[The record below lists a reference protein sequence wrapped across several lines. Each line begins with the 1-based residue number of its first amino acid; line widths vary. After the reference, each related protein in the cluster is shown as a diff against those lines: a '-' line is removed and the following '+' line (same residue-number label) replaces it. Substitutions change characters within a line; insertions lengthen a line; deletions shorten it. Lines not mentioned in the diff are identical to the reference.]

1 MFRLIIKGSDNV
13 TKTENQIKQ
22 MTESIINNA
31 GYSLYDVLF
40 VKEAGEWFLRFFIEH
55 KDKKVDL
62 DDCEKVSNLLSDFLD
77 EKDPISESY
86 NLEVSS
92 CGLERHLREEEHF
105 KKAIGERLLIKLFK
119 NQDGKKEF
127 EGTLKAFDDQVITLI
142 DDESN
147 KEIKIALED
156 VAMSKILF
164 NWEELKNE

>member
-1 MFRLIIKGSDNV
+1 M
-13 TKTENQIKQ
+13 TKTESEIAQ
-22 MTESIINNA
+22 MTKPLVEKA

-40 VKEAGEWFLRFFIEH
+40 VKEAGEWFLRFFISN

-62 DDCEKVSNLLSDFLD
+62 DDCEKVSNILSDFLD

-105 KKAIGERLLIKLFK
+105 KGAIGEKILVKLFK
-119 NQDGKKEF
+119 NQDGKKEYEGVLKDF
-127 EGTLKAFDDQVITLI
+127 KEGTLVLFNEELNKDIT
-142 DDESN
+142 
-147 KEIKIALED
+147 IAMTD
-156 VAMSKILF
+156 IAMSKILY